1 MVTIIC
7 SITAVHWIAHAHAVY
22 FRHLPLISERWRHH
36 RLRFLSLQ
44 HSATQR
50 PPSIGSLA
58 NEEQFRKIQLNY
70 IKFSQCWDNLK
81 MKSEPSSGGISRP
94 NPNANKQT
102 NESLLI
108 GQIKS
113 KWTKSSDG
121 SRIRGTAAVDWRCVD
136 NELSSMAKTSSTANN
151 LMNPLAFF

>member
-1 MVTIIC
+1 
-7 SITAVHWIAHAHAVY
+7 
-22 FRHLPLISERWRHH
+22 
-36 RLRFLSLQ
+36 
-44 HSATQR
+44 
-50 PPSIGSLA
+50 
-58 NEEQFRKIQLNY
+58 
-70 IKFSQCWDNLK
+70 
-81 MKSEPSSGGISRP
+81 MKSEPSNGGISRP

-151 LMNPLAFF
+151 LMNPLSFF